1 VAFYYSFIRIPLLV
15 AWQSW
20 RPLKPIETFE
30 PEVLEFRVWPGDID
44 FNLHLNNA
52 RHLSV
57 MDYGRVHLLARGG
70 VIREI
75 MKRRWEPVVGEVWIT
90 YRRSLPLWAKYRL
103 ATRMVGWDN
112 RWFYMEQTFTGDQG
126 LVASGWVK
134 AALRD
139 KKGAVNPQLVMDA
152 VRPGVASPPLPEAIE
167 TLNELTRV
175 KLRNA
180 R

>member
-1 VAFYYSFIRIPLLV
+1 MAFYYSFIRIPLLV
-15 AWQSW
+15 AWQAL

-30 PEVLEFRVWPGDID
+30 PDVLEFRVWPGDID

-52 RHLSV
+52 RHLTV
-57 MDYGRVHLLARGG
+57 MDYSRVHLLARGG

-75 MKRRWEPVVGEVWIT
+75 IKRRWEPVVGEVWIT

-103 ATRMVGWDN
+103 STRIVGWDN
-112 RWFYMEQTFTGDQG
+112 RWFYMEQVFTGSEG
-126 LVASGWVK
+126 VVAVSWVK

-139 KKGAVNPQLVMDA
+139 KKGAVKPQQLMDA
-152 VRPGVASPPLPEAIE
+152 VRSGVVSPPLPPEIE
-167 TLNELTRV
+167 TLNELTRG
-175 KLRNA
+175 KLKNA